1 MTSSTLRREVKDLAD
16 RLRGALEGDVLEAE
30 PMAGHTTIGL
40 GGPADIF
47 VRAVSAGDVQAVFGM
62 CRETGTS
69 VSILGDGSNVLVSD
83 RGIRGVVL
91 QLAGEFKEIR
101 FEDDSCIAGAAVG
114 VSTAIAA
121 CAREGL
127 AGLEVLYGVPG
138 SIGGAV
144 VMNAGTKFGC
154 LADCLMDVC
163 VARGDGTTETMSA
176 EQLKLSY
183 RYSILQDCEQPV
195 LVTRARLR
203 LRREPPESIRTRIQ
217 AMSRERRETQPV
229 NWRSCGCMFR
239 NPPSDSAGRLID
251 QAGLKGLSVGGA
263 TVSERHAN
271 FIVTSERATASD
283 VRRLAR
289 LVQQKVQERHGV
301 CLDYEVRLMGEWPD
315 E

>member
-1 MTSSTLRREVKDLAD
+1 MSSSVIERDAHDLAE
-16 RLRGALEGDVLEAE
+16 RLRGSVQGDVLEAE
-30 PMAGHTTIGL
+30 AMAKHTTIGL

-47 VRAVSAGDVQAVFGM
+47 VRALSVGDVQAVFGM
-62 CRETGTS
+62 CRETWMP
-69 VSILGDGSNVLVSD
+69 VCILGDGSNVLVSD

-101 FEDDSCIAGAAVG
+101 FEDDFCIAGAAVG
-114 VSTAIAA
+114 VSAAIAA

-154 LADCLMDVC
+154 LADCLTDVC
-163 VARGDGTTETMSA
+163 VVRGDGTTDTMPA

-183 RYSILQDCEQPV
+183 RYSILQECEEPV
-195 LVTRARLR
+195 LVTRARMR

-217 AMSRERRETQPV
+217 AMSRERRKTQPV

-251 QAGLKGLSVGGA
+251 QAGLKGLCVGGA
-263 TVSERHAN
+263 AVSDVHAN
-271 FIVTSERATASD
+271 FIVTSETATASD
-283 VRRLAR
+283 VRRLAQMVR
-289 LVQQKVQERHGV
+289 QKVQETHGV
-301 CLDYEVRLMGEWPD
+301 CLLYEVRLMGEWPD